1 VYRLTVGDV
10 LRENYRNYPRQ
21 IAVVDGDVRLTWTD
35 LEARVNRLADAFTTR
50 GIAAGDRVAWL
61 GQNSFRALELILC
74 CAKLGAVACL
84 ANWRQAPAELAFVL
98 ADCGPSLVVWQSE
111 EVADRTIAARS
122 LARLPAAVPWICHDD
137 GEYERLI
144 ESGRSAD
151 PAVLVDSTSALLM
164 LYTAAFDG
172 RPSGALL
179 SHEAILTQD
188 LVLGIVARID
198 SDFTYLNCG
207 PLFHIATLMFTMATF
222 HLAGRNV
229 FVRRPD
235 PAEIARLVDAERC
248 NGGFLVEPVLS
259 RMRESAAGRY
269 DLGSLAFGSPWNE
282 RPHGYGQTETTGTVT
297 LNSWGGPR
305 LGNSGRPSPMVQ
317 VRIIDPGSGGEAAAG
332 VEGEIVVRGGQ
343 LMNGYHDRAGLNESR
358 NLDGWHRT
366 GDVGRREDDGS
377 VTWIRTLS
385 RIIRSGQENVYPAEV
400 ELCLRQLPDVIDA
413 AVIGLPDPEWG
424 QAVAAVVTLTPG
436 SDTDAESVV
445 TQCKSMIAG
454 YKVPRVIYLGE
465 VPYREGSIDYAA
477 LDAAYGGGGY
487 PGEHAKHG

>member
-1 VYRLTVGDV
+1 
-10 LRENYRNYPRQ
+10 
-21 IAVVDGDVRLTWTD
+21 
-35 LEARVNRLADAFTTR
+35 
-50 GIAAGDRVAWL
+50 
-61 GQNSFRALELILC
+61 
-74 CAKLGAVACL
+74 
-84 ANWRQAPAELAFVL
+84 
-98 ADCGPSLVVWQSE
+98 
-111 EVADRTIAARS
+111 
-122 LARLPAAVPWICHDD
+122 
-137 GEYERLI
+137 
-144 ESGRSAD
+144 
-151 PAVLVDSTSALLM
+151 
-164 LYTAAFDG
+164 
-172 RPSGALL
+172 
-179 SHEAILTQD
+179 
-188 LVLGIVARID
+188 
-198 SDFTYLNCG
+198 
-207 PLFHIATLMFTMATF
+207 
-222 HLAGRNV
+222 
-229 FVRRPD
+229 
-235 PAEIARLVDAERC
+235 
-248 NGGFLVEPVLS
+248 
-259 RMRESAAGRY
+259 
-269 DLGSLAFGSPWNE
+269 
-282 RPHGYGQTETTGTVT
+282 
-297 LNSWGGPR
+297 
-305 LGNSGRPSPMVQ
+305 MVQ